1 MDSQLVVASDRS
13 RALNAQE
20 TRQFVTLFIDEQLF
34 GVPTQQIQDAHVL
47 TEITPVP
54 LAPPEIAGVLN
65 IRGKIVTAI
74 NLRIRLGLGDGGS
87 DGKGGMSIL
96 VEHEHD
102 LYSLMIDSVR
112 DVVDLPNAW
121 QEQVP
126 INLDKRWRDVA
137 ESVYRL
143 EGELMVETSVPRLLN
158 FLR

>member
-1 MDSQLVVASDRS
+1 MDSQLVVASDRN
-13 RALNAQE
+13 RALNAQD
-20 TRQFVTLFIDEQLF
+20 TRQFVTMFIDEQLF

-54 LAPPEIAGVLN
+54 LAPREIAGVLN

-74 NLRIRLGLGDGGS
+74 NLRIRLGLDEGA

>member
-1 MDSQLVVASDRS
+1 
-13 RALNAQE
+13 
-20 TRQFVTLFIDEQLF
+20 
-34 GVPTQQIQDAHVL
+34 
-47 TEITPVP
+47 
-54 LAPPEIAGVLN
+54 
-65 IRGKIVTAI
+65 
-74 NLRIRLGLGDGGS
+74 
-87 DGKGGMSIL
+87 MSIL

>member
-1 MDSQLVVASDRS
+1 MAARDLAVAHGD
-13 RALNAQE
+13 RALESQE
-20 TRQFVTLFIDEQLF
+20 TRQFVTMFIDDQLF

-47 TEITPVP
+47 ADITPVP

-74 NLRIRLGLGDGGS
+74 NLRVRLGLPEREDRT
-87 DGKGGMSIL
+87 GMSIL
-96 VEHEHD
+96 VEHDHD

-112 DVVDLPNAW
+112 DVVDLPNSQ
-121 QEQVP
+121 QETVP
-126 INLDKRWRDVA
+126 INLDRRWREVA

-143 EGELMVETSVPRLLN
+143 DGSLMVETSVPRLLN